1 MNNDDIIQ
9 LVKQFELF
17 IQLYEDKINKIK
29 NLEDSRKPSDY
40 EKQLT
45 NITEHIN
52 YLKNHLNNL
61 RKII

>member
-1 MNNDDIIQ
+1 MNNDDIKQ
-9 LVKQFELF
+9 LTKQFEMF
-17 IQLYEDKINKIK
+17 IQLYEDKFNKIK
-29 NLEDSRKPSDY
+29 NLEDSRKPLDY

>member
-1 MNNDDIIQ
+1 MNNDDIKQ
-9 LVKQFELF
+9 LTKQFELF

-29 NLEDSRKPSDY
+29 NLEDSRKPLDY